1 VPVSDRVR
9 DLSLLASDYK
19 LMPDP
24 SDFSRSVI
32 GITLPLPTRD
42 GLRNVVTFFR
52 AGPPKKASRATW
64 RRADSILR
72 DWLRSRGLE
81 VNAVE
86 RCSTS
91 PRGIETHMRAALLPH
106 VESQS
111 ESPFAFGNYHDL
123 VR

>member
-1 VPVSDRVR
+1 MMESRV
-9 DLSLLASDYK
+9 DPDGVLAWNSQT
-19 LMPDP
+19 
-24 SDFSRSVI
+24 SVARY
-32 GITLPLPTRD
+32 LPTRD

-52 AGPPKKASRATW
+52 AGPPKEASRATW
-64 RRADSILR
+64 RRADSVLR

-86 RCSTS
+86 RCSAS

-111 ESPFAFGNYHDL
+111 ESPFAFGN
-123 VR
+123 